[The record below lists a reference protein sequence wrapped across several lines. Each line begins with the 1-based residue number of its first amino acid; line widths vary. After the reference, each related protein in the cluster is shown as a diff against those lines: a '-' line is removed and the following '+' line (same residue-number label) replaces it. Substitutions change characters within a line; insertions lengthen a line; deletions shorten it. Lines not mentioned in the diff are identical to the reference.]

1 MKLKP
6 HPGIYGIITMLIL
19 WQALAYYVDNE
30 AAFPSVT
37 ALLEKLFHM
46 LLSADFYT
54 ALGITIVR
62 GLIGFV
68 LAIAITSILAAIA
81 LHNSFFKLFFQPI
94 NVIMRSIPVIS
105 LVLIALLIIAPPNLP
120 VFIAFITMFP
130 ILYQNILSGLEHTD
144 IKLVEKAKVLRKS
157 NFERFR
163 LIYFPSA
170 RQLIFAG
177 IATAMGFGWRA
188 VIIGEVLAAPFRG
201 IGTNMKKAQAMIDVT
216 ELLAWTVVA
225 VAVSFLFDF
234 ILKQISKINNKPK
247 SINIKKLHAEISSI
261 NTDFKL
267 LNISD
272 LDIQLNN
279 KTIIKDF
286 SKTLSNHNINLL
298 KGFSGSGKST
308 IMNFIA
314 GLIKEDNGNINYN
327 IPHPVVSYLFQ
338 DKRLIPW
345 LNIEQNLAFPL
356 SSFPT
361 IYQNDYDRIELLLNM
376 LELIEHRYKYP
387 EELSGGEAQRVALA
401 VALMINCDILLLDEP
416 LTGMELTLRTKIID
430 IIIQWTESYKPIIIW
445 ATHDDIQEYLTSGYS
460 EIVLN

>member
-19 WQALAYYVDNE
+19 WQVLAYYVDNE

-37 ALLEKLFHM
+37 VLLEKLFHM

-68 LAIAITSILAAIA
+68 LAIATTSILAAIA